1 MSIEK
6 FHPYN
11 EIKILLNECFELAL
25 KSMPIIIRRK
35 VESDGKVLAT
45 LIFLSTEL
53 ALLSKADY
61 GGLGGSDFTMR
72 SRNNPT
78 VFSPHPEAS
87 VHQVSTPH

>member
-45 LIFLSTEL
+45 LIFLS
-53 ALLSKADY
+53 SK
-61 GGLGGSDFTMR
+61 
-72 SRNNPT
+72 
-78 VFSPHPEAS
+78 
-87 VHQVSTPH
+87 